1 VVVLERVFGMRDLVV
16 ACVVDLLAQEVLE
29 CWRGGGR
36 VRRGGAH
43 ETVQIVEDF
52 DRADA
57 VRAPVCEGDGS

>member
-1 VVVLERVFGMRDLVV
+1 M
-16 ACVVDLLAQEVLE
+16 LA
-29 CWRGGGR
+29 GR
-36 VRRGGAH
+36 REGEEGGAH